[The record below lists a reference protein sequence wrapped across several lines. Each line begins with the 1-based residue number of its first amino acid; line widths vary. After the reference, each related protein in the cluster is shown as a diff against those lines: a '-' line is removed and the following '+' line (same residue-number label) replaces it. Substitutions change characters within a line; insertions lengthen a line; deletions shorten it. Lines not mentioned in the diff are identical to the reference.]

1 MRINVLGPLEIS
13 DAGESIEIRGAR
25 LRALVIRLALD
36 AGRYISVE
44 ALVDA
49 LWEDEPPADQV
60 NALQSLVSR
69 LRRALPASG
78 QLESGPAGYRLD
90 IPSDALDA
98 NRFEALAND
107 GRRALEAGDP
117 DTARR
122 ILVDAL
128 ALWRGAALADVT
140 GASFAAG
147 EAHRL
152 EQRRLS
158 ANEDRL
164 AAELASAPS
173 ASAIAEIETLAMQHP
188 LRERTHGL
196 LVKALSADGRPA
208 EALQVYEALRERL
221 ADELGADPSP
231 ELQELHVALLR
242 GDHDGGRTGSTVPS
256 TNLTAP
262 RSSLVGR
269 DAELERLRTLVAES
283 RLVTVVGPGGAG
295 KTRLAMTAGAG
306 LVERMPGGV
315 WMVELASITDPND
328 MPLAI
333 LDAIGRREANLL
345 DNTKRTS
352 PTDATS
358 RLTDSLGG
366 TATLLVLDNCE
377 HLIDAAAW
385 LTEHLLG
392 RCPEL
397 RILATSRE
405 PLGVVGETVS
415 PLPPL
420 AAPMDSVIVADA
432 LEFPAVRL
440 FAERARSAR
449 PEFELND
456 GNVDDVVVICRR
468 LDGLP
473 LAIELAAARLRAL
486 PVEQIAGR
494 LDDRFR
500 LLTGGSRTADPR
512 HQTLRAVVAW
522 SWDLLSDKE
531 RDLAERL
538 SVFPGG
544 ATPES
549 VEGACQL
556 DSDVALDLLAALV
569 DKSLLQV
576 VGGSEPRYR
585 MLETLREY
593 GQERL
598 DEAGA
603 TESARAAHAAYFLQL
618 AETAEPHLRRSD
630 QLRWIAVLTAER
642 DNLVAALRF
651 AVDSADADTAVR
663 LGAALGMHWVMQGSH
678 AEGADWLQLALEVR
692 GEVDPETRAIALTFF
707 VINAAS
713 SGRVDRIMPVVDELR
728 KLAAAVAASSTH
740 PALAL
745 LEPGLAVFSDDHER
759 GLAAIDQTLPHPDPW
774 AEAALYLMRAAFK
787 ENMGYAPGMRDDLIA
802 ATEAF
807 RTVGERW
814 GMAMTHHL
822 RGELELMT
830 GDLDSAG
837 ASFNQALQL
846 TTEIG
851 AADDVGQIQVRL
863 AVIDALRGRTEQA
876 RAELLRILERT
887 QRQGRTHLEV
897 YCHLFLGYLAR
908 CDGDLDEATRW
919 YASARESLQQRSL
932 GIRQLDALLLTG
944 LSHVAV
950 DQGDLPRAESDLAEG
965 LVAAESDAKDMP
977 VIAHVAVGIANLSLA
992 RDGAESAAEL
1002 LGAADAI
1009 RGIEAVGDPDVQQL
1023 TARLSRELGDGYAA
1037 ARARGSSL
1045 GREDAIA
1052 MLRAAVAS
1060 DGS

>member
-1 MRINVLGPLEIS
+1 VRINVLGPLEIS
-13 DAGESIEIRGAR
+13 DAGEPIEIRGAR

-49 LWEDEPPADQV
+49 LWEDEPPTDQL

-78 QLESGPAGYRLD
+78 RLESGPAGYRLD
-90 IPSDALDA
+90 LPPDAVDA
-98 NRFEALAND
+98 NRFETLATD
-107 GRRALEAGDP
+107 GRRALDAGDP
-117 DTARR
+117 DTARP
-122 ILVDAL
+122 LLEDAL

-158 ANEDRL
+158 AIEDHL
-164 AAELASAPS
+164 AAELATDPS
-173 ASAIAEIETLAMQHP
+173 ASAIAEIETLAFQHP

-221 ADELGADPSP
+221 ADQLGADPSP

-242 GDHDGGRTGSTVPS
+242 GDHDRDRAGSPAPP

-262 RSSLVGR
+262 LSSLVGR
-269 DAELERLRTLVAES
+269 DEELARLRTLVAES
-283 RLVTVVGPGGAG
+283 RLVTLVGPGGAG
-295 KTRLAMTAGAG
+295 KTRLALTAAAG

-315 WMVELASITDPND
+315 WIVELASVTDPDD

-333 LDAIGRREANLL
+333 LGALGRREANLL
-345 DNTKRTS
+345 DNTQRTS
-352 PTDATS
+352 PRDATS
-358 RLTDSLGG
+358 RLTDALGG

-385 LTEHLLG
+385 LTEYLLG

-405 PLGVVGETVS
+405 PLGVMGETVS
-415 PLPPL
+415 PVPPL
-420 AAPMDSVIVADA
+420 AAPSDSVTVAEA
-432 LEFPAVRL
+432 LDFPAVRL

-449 PEFELND
+449 PEFEID
-456 GNVDDVVVICRR
+456 AGNVDHVVEICRR

-486 PVEQIAGR
+486 PVEQIAAR

-556 DSDVALDLLAALV
+556 DADVALDLLAALV

-603 TESARAAHAAYFLQL
+603 TDSARAAHAAYFLQL
-618 AETAEPHLRRSD
+618 AETAEPHLRRRD
-630 QLRWIAVLTAER
+630 QLRWIAMLTAER

-678 AEGADWLQLALEVR
+678 AEGADWLQLALEVP
-692 GEVDPETRAIALTFF
+692 GDADPETRAIALTLF

-713 SGRVDRIMPVVDELR
+713 AGRIDRVPPIVDELR
-728 KLAAAVAASSTH
+728 ALAAEVGSHSTH

-745 LEPGLAVFSDDHER
+745 LEPGLAVFSDQHEQ
-759 GLAAIDQTLPHPDPW
+759 GLAAIDEALPHPDPW

-787 ENMGYAPGMRDDLIA
+787 ENMGYAPGMRDDLIV
-802 ATEAF
+802 ATDAF
-807 RTVGERW
+807 RGVGERW

-830 GDLDSAG
+830 GDLDAAS
-837 ASFNQALQL
+837 ASFHEALQL

-851 AADDVGQIQVRL
+851 AADDVGQLQVRL
-863 AVIDALRGRTEQA
+863 AVIEALRGHTDQA
-876 RAELLRILERT
+876 RAELLRILDVT

-908 CDGDLDEATRW
+908 CDGNLDEATRW
-919 YASARESLQQRSL
+919 YEMARESLQQRSL

-944 LSHVAV
+944 LSHVSV
-950 DQGDLPRAESDLAEG
+950 DRGDLARAESQLAEG
-965 LVAAESDAKDMP
+965 LVAAEADAKDMP
-977 VIAHVAVGIANLSLA
+977 VIAHVGVGIANLSLS
-992 RDGAESAAEL
+992 RDGAESATEL
-1002 LGAADAI
+1002 LGAADAV
-1009 RGIEAVGDPDVQQL
+1009 RGIEATGDPDVQQL
-1023 TARLSRELGDGYAA
+1023 ATRLRRELGDGYAA
-1037 ARARGSSL
+1037 TRARGAALS
-1045 GREDAIA
+1045 RADALA
-1052 MLRAAVAS
+1052 RLRAALP
-1060 DGS
+1060 